1 MALDISD
8 MDVLARFDTLVE
20 NGIIYYGPTN
30 AIALLDK
37 DFPVS
42 LPIFEV
48 ETHYQ
53 FLCRVPVRRGSR
65 QIVIT

>member
-20 NGIIYYGPTN
+20 NGIIYYSPTN
-30 AIALLDK
+30 AIPLLDK

-48 ETHYQ
+48 ETHTTSFYVGC
-53 FLCRVPVRRGSR
+53 LCVGDLDR
-65 QIVIT
+65 